1 MITETKRLKK
11 KRLQNNN
18 TVYTI
23 SSLEEM
29 YTTELSLDSFS
40 LRNLGGRAWLSMLV
54 ALCNGVLS
62 IMQLLLFKR
71 WNAETCSPR
80 TIVVY
85 TFGAL
90 GDNVVLLPVIA
101 SLKQRYP
108 SATVTVVTTCFGF
121 PIRDFFL
128 PLPYVDYAI
137 QIDDQPVV
145 RRGVRFVYSAE
156 ELSSLKA
163 DLFVDLSPFGNRG
176 VLGFVLRE
184 MIFAK
189 KLNAQ
194 WCAGFR
200 LSSFSIRNRFLDLQ
214 HFFVNNEPRRWKK
227 IVSSLRIP
235 VASSSEYLPI
245 QSAAQA
251 SMKEKIGF
259 NRLSGKNIM
268 VVNPGSKYLSRC
280 WNAERYGAIAL
291 WLKERYN
298 AVVFVNT
305 LENEREI
312 AHTVMQSSEQS
323 AVDLCGKLSHA
334 ELIELLRLSVLCVT
348 NNTGTMHAAAL
359 LDIPIVAVFG
369 TWISPTHWFPDA
381 STVKVLCSFSEN
393 SYSYTET
400 GGTEKNIERIQVDDV
415 RHAIEQV
422 MEARP

>member
-1 MITETKRLKK
+1 MKRMK
-11 KRLQNNN
+11 NT

-29 YTTELSLDSFS
+29 YAAERSLDSFS
-40 LRNLGGRAWLSMLV
+40 LRNFGGRALLSILV
-54 ALCNGVLS
+54 ALGNVVLALL
-62 IMQLLLFKR
+62 QLILFKR
-71 WNAETCSPR
+71 WNAEACTPR
-80 TIVVY
+80 SIVVY

-108 SATVTVVTTCFGF
+108 SATLTVVTTCFGF

-128 PLPYVDYAI
+128 QLPYVDHAI
-137 QIDDQPVV
+137 QLDDQPVV
-145 RRGVRFVYSAE
+145 RRGFRFIYSAE
-156 ELSSLKA
+156 ELSPLNA
-163 DLFVDLSPFGNRG
+163 DLFVNLSPFGNRG
-176 VLGFVLRE
+176 VFGFVLRE

-189 KLNAQ
+189 KVDAR

-214 HFFVNNEPRRWKK
+214 HYFVKNEPRRWRE
-227 IVSSLRIP
+227 IVSSLEIP
-235 VASSSEYLPI
+235 VVPKSGILPM
-245 QSAAQA
+245 QPEAAA

-259 NRLSGKNIM
+259 HRISGKNII

-280 WNAERYGAIAL
+280 WNAERFGAIAL

-305 LENEREI
+305 TENEKEI
-312 AHTVMQSSEQS
+312 ARTVMEASGQS
-323 AVDLCGKLSHA
+323 AVDLCGALSHA

-348 NNTGTMHAAAL
+348 NNTGTMHAAAM

-381 STVKVLCSFSEN
+381 GTVRVLCSFSEL
-393 SYSYTET
+393 SYSYSET
-400 GGTEKNIERIQVDDV
+400 GGTEQNIGRIRVDDV
-415 RHAIEQV
+415 QRAIEQV
-422 MEARP
+422 MEGRR

>member
-1 MITETKRLKK
+1 
-11 KRLQNNN
+11 
-18 TVYTI
+18 
-23 SSLEEM
+23 
-29 YTTELSLDSFS
+29 
-40 LRNLGGRAWLSMLV
+40 MLV

-62 IMQLLLFKR
+62 ILQLLLFKR

-80 TIVVY
+80 TIVAY
-85 TFGAL
+85 TYGAL

-101 SLKQRYP
+101 SLKKRYP
-108 SATVTVVTTCFGF
+108 TATVTVVTTCFGF

-128 PLPYVDYAI
+128 HLPYVDHAI

-145 RRGVRFVYSAE
+145 RRGVRFDYSAE

-163 DLFVDLSPFGNRG
+163 DLFVNLSPFGNRG
-176 VLGFVLRE
+176 VFGFVLRE

-189 KLNAQ
+189 KINAQ
-194 WCAGFR
+194 WSDGFK
-200 LSSFSIRNRFLDLQ
+200 LASFSISNRFLDLQ
-214 HFFVNNEPRRWKK
+214 HYFVKNEPRRWKE
-227 IVSSLRIP
+227 ILVSLNTP
-235 VASSSEYLPI
+235 VATRSEFLPI
-245 QSAAQA
+245 RQSAEA

-259 NRLSGKNIM
+259 DRLRGKNIM

-305 LENEREI
+305 TENEREI
-312 AHTVMQSSEQS
+312 ARTVIQASEHS
-323 AVDLCGKLSHA
+323 AIDLCGILSHA

-348 NNTGTMHAAAL
+348 NNTGTMHAASS
-359 LDIPIVAVFG
+359 LDIPIVAIFG

-381 STVKVLCSFSEN
+381 SAVKVLCSFSES
-393 SYSYTET
+393 SYSYSET

-415 RHAIEQV
+415 KRAIEQV
-422 MEARP
+422 MEARR